1 MKVNKLEETVKE
13 LKEENDKLKAADT
26 SISLYENK
34 FQEMNAKD
42 QKMQTTLKQNRD
54 TIEEHMIVN

>member
-1 MKVNKLEETVKE
+1 MEETVKE

-26 SISLYENK
+26 SIVLYENK

-42 QKMQTTLKQNRD
+42 QKKDVLLKQNRD
-54 TIEEHMIVN
+54 TIEEQKIAN